1 VSIPHIEFLVE
12 ELSTEAALIELLPKI
27 VGSRATWA
35 IHPHQGKKDLL
46 NKLSQRLRGY
56 ASWLPHNAYIVVLI
70 DEDRENC
77 KRLKRRLEDSASIA
91 GLSTRNSSI
100 NGTRIQVVN
109 RIAVEELEAWFFG
122 DAPAIIQAYPGVTA
136 NLPQKAKYRE
146 PDAIAGGTWEAL
158 ERVLQRAGYF
168 KAGLAK
174 IEVARSIARK
184 MDPQRNRSSSFRCF
198 RDAILMLLPATG
210 PQAEF

>member
-1 VSIPHIEFLVE
+1 MSTPHIELLVE
-12 ELSTEAALIELLPKI
+12 EPSAEAALIELIPKI
-27 VGSRATWA
+27 IGSRATWA

-46 NKLSQRLRGY
+46 NKLPQRLRGY

-77 KRLKRRLEDSASIA
+77 KRLKQQLENAASDA
-91 GLSTRNSSI
+91 RLSTRNSPI

-122 DAPAIIQAYPGVTA
+122 DAPAIMQAYPGIPPS
-136 NLPQKAKYRE
+136 LSQKAKYRE

>member
-1 VSIPHIEFLVE
+1 MSTPHIELLVE
-12 ELSTEAALIELLPKI
+12 EPSAEAALIELIPKI
-27 VGSRATWA
+27 IGSRATWA

-46 NKLSQRLRGY
+46 NKLPQRLRGY

-77 KRLKRRLEDSASIA
+77 KRLKQQLENAASDA
-91 GLSTRNSSI
+91 RLSTRNSPI

-122 DAPAIIQAYPGVTA
+122 DAPAIMQAYPGIPPS
-136 NLPQKAKYRE
+136 LSQKAKYRE

-158 ERVLQRAGYF
+158 ERVLQRAGYS

-174 IEVARSIARK
+174 IDAARSIARK
-184 MDPQRNRSSSFRCF
+184 MDPQQNRSRSFRCF
-198 RDAILMLLPATG
+198 RDALLMLLPTED
-210 PQAEF
+210 PQAGF

>member
-1 VSIPHIEFLVE
+1 MSTPHIELLVE
-12 ELSTEAALIELLPKI
+12 EPSAEAALIELIPKI
-27 VGSRATWA
+27 IGSRATWA

-46 NKLSQRLRGY
+46 NKLPQRLRGY

-77 KRLKRRLEDSASIA
+77 KRLKQQLENAASDA
-91 GLSTRNSSI
+91 RLSTRNSPI

-122 DAPAIIQAYPGVTA
+122 DAPAIMQAYPGIPPS
-136 NLPQKAKYRE
+136 LSQKAKYRE

-174 IEVARSIARK
+174 IDAARSIARK
-184 MDPQRNRSSSFRCF
+184 MDPQQNRSRSFRCF
-198 RDAILMLLPATG
+198 RDALLMLLPTED
-210 PQAEF
+210 PQAGF

>member
-1 VSIPHIEFLVE
+1 MITPHIELLVE
-12 ELSTEAALIELLPKI
+12 EPSTEAALKELLPKI

-46 NKLSQRLRGY
+46 NKLPQRLRGY

-77 KRLKRRLEDSASIA
+77 KRLKQQLENAASDA
-91 GLSTRNSSI
+91 RLSTRNSPI

-122 DAPAIIQAYPGVTA
+122 DAPAIMQAYPGIPPS
-136 NLPQKAKYRE
+136 LSQKAKYRE

-168 KAGLAK
+168 KAGLTK
-174 IEVARSIARK
+174 IDAARSIARK
-184 MDPQRNRSSSFRCF
+184 MDPQQNRSRSFRCF
-198 RDAILMLLPATG
+198 RDALLMLLPTED
-210 PQAEF
+210 PQAGF

>member
-1 VSIPHIEFLVE
+1 MSTPHIELLVE
-12 ELSTEAALIELLPKI
+12 EPSTEAALIELLPKI
-27 VGSRATWA
+27 IGTRATWA

-46 NKLSQRLRGY
+46 NKLPQRLRGY
-56 ASWLPHNAYIVVLI
+56 ASWLPHDAYIVVLI

-77 KRLKRRLEDSASIA
+77 RRLKQRLENAASNA
-91 GLSTRNSSI
+91 GLSTRNSFI

-122 DAPAIIQAYPGVTA
+122 DAPAIMQAYPGIPPS
-136 NLPQKAKYRE
+136 LSQKAKYRE

-174 IEVARSIARK
+174 IDAARSIARK
-184 MDPQRNRSSSFRCF
+184 MDPQQNRSRSFRCF
-198 RDAILMLLPATG
+198 RDALLMLLPTED
-210 PQAEF
+210 PQAGF

>member
-1 VSIPHIEFLVE
+1 MSTPHIELLVE
-12 ELSTEAALIELLPKI
+12 EPSAEAALIELIPKI
-27 VGSRATWA
+27 IGSRATWA

-46 NKLSQRLRGY
+46 NKLPQRLRGY

-77 KRLKRRLEDSASIA
+77 KRLKQQLENAASDA
-91 GLSTRNSSI
+91 RLSTRNSPI

-122 DAPAIIQAYPGVTA
+122 DAPAIMQAYPGIPPS
-136 NLPQKAKYRE
+136 LSQKAKYRE

-168 KAGLAK
+168 KAGLTK
-174 IEVARSIARK
+174 IDAARSIARK
-184 MDPQRNRSSSFRCF
+184 MDPQQNRSRSFRCF
-198 RDAILMLLPATG
+198 RDALLMLLPTED
-210 PQAEF
+210 PQAGF